1 MSGASDAV
9 VRQLDAIEEEGGDG
23 EVKVGRARLAVTSL
37 DKVFF
42 PREKYTK
49 GDLMRYYARVAKA
62 ILPVMKDRPLV
73 LKRFPNGIKG
83 EGFFQQKAPE
93 DAPAGVRVEEIVND
107 EGEHQR
113 RLVGDGLVTLL
124 YTVQLGNISV
134 DPWHSRLKS
143 LDYADYSFI
152 DLDPMPR
159 AGFKRVVAVARWVKE
174 VLDDMGLEA
183 GLKTSGKT
191 GLHVL
196 VPLPPRTTDETS
208 RLLAELIATRVA
220 EAHPREATVERTVSE
235 RSQSAVYV
243 DYLQN
248 VKAKTIAAAYAVRAV
263 PGATVS
269 TPLRWTELT
278 DELDPKDFTIETVPP
293 RLARLGDLW
302 AAEMKKKNSLAALKK
317 ALR

>member
-1 MSGASDAV
+1 MSDV
-9 VRQLDAIEEEGGDG
+9 IVRQIDAIEEGGGDG
-23 EVKVGRARLAVTSL
+23 ELKIGRTTLRVTSL

-73 LKRFPNGIKG
+73 LKRFPNGIKDQ
-83 EGFFQQKAPE
+83 GFFQQKAPE
-93 DAPAGVRVEEIVND
+93 DAPEGVRVEEIVND
-107 EGEHQR
+107 EGEHQQR
-113 RLVGDGLVTLL
+113 MVGDGLATLL
-124 YTVQLGNISV
+124 YMVQLGNISV
-134 DPWHSRLKS
+134 DPWHSRLKT

-152 DLDPMPR
+152 DLDPGPR

-174 VLDDMGLEA
+174 VLDDMGLKA

-191 GLHVL
+191 GLHIL
-196 VPLPPRTTDETS
+196 VPLPPKTTDETS

-220 EAHPREATVERTVSE
+220 EAHPKEATVERTVSE
-235 RSQSAVYV
+235 RSTAAVYV

-248 VKAKTIAAAYAVRAV
+248 VKAKTIASAYAVRAV

-269 TPLRWTELT
+269 TPLRWSELG
-278 DELDPKDFTIETVPP
+278 DDLDPRDYTIETVPP
-293 RLARLGDLW
+293 RLAKLGDLW
-302 AAEMKKKNSLAALKK
+302 AAEMRKKNSLG
-317 ALR
+317 ALRAILR